1 MDKEIL
7 QQYIEGKLDQQQ
19 KEEVA
24 RWLDAD
30 EKNMEEFRVLRGIY
44 DAILWNEPEQK
55 SFQLPAKRFR
65 LFQEFLKI
73 AAIFILAFGSFYFL
87 VPRNETI
94 IEPEIE
100 MQTVYVP
107 EGQRAEIFLADGTKV
122 WLNAK
127 TSLSFPN
134 RFTGGERRVEL
145 DGEAY
150 FDVEKDTSRQFI
162 VSCKDY
168 RVKVLGTE
176 FNIKAYRQ
184 NDYFETALMRGSVEV
199 ESALNH
205 EKVLLTPKRYV
216 YTKEGK
222 LMLADLKSIDQFL
235 WREGIIA
242 FENENVKS
250 IFSKLE
256 LYYDVKIEVENTR
269 ILNYPYTGKFRTK
282 DGVEHV
288 LKVLQLRHKF
298 TYTRDSAANTIV
310 IK

>member
-24 RWLDAD
+24 RWLDAN
-30 EKNMEEFRVLRGIY
+30 EKNMKEFLMLRGIY

-55 SFQLPAKRFR
+55 SFLSLAKRIR
-65 LFQEFLKI
+65 LFREFLKI

-87 VPRNETI
+87 VPRNEKF

-100 MQTVYVP
+100 KLTVYVP
-107 EGQRAEIFLADGTKV
+107 EGQWAKIFLTDGTKV

-134 RFTGGERRVEL
+134 RFISGERRVEL

-150 FDVEKDTSRQFI
+150 FEVKKDTTRHFI

-168 RVKVLGTE
+168 QVKVLGTE

-184 NDYFETALMRGSVEV
+184 NDYFETALMKGSVEV
-199 ESALNH
+199 ESTLNH

-216 YTKEGK
+216 YTKDGK
-222 LMLADLKSIDQFL
+222 LMSANLKNIDQFL

-242 FENENVKS
+242 FENESVKS
-250 IFSKLE
+250 IFCKLE
-256 LYYDVKIEVENTR
+256 LYYDVKIEVKNTR
-269 ILNYPYTGKFRTK
+269 ILDYPYTGKFRTK

-288 LKVLQLRHKF
+288 LRVLQLQHKF
-298 TYTRDSAANTIV
+298 AYTRDNAANVIV